1 MERREEDELRRLI
14 RKELETREQLR
25 GSDAGYQQARR
36 GSQDMNEDRRRII
49 EDEIEAFYLA
59 RGDYVRH
66 VNEDGDVE
74 WLTRSELRERES
86 QIPVDMEELEEG
98 QRRVRNRLLLLIG
111 LVFVGVILLIVLM
124 RDRTGTIQVICNVP
138 GATVQ
143 LNGSSTEFKTDA
155 RLEHLTV
162 GPHVIAV
169 LKKGYVPDGPPL
181 TRVELRAGRTEVV
194 VLKLKPGYSGTSQ
207 P

>member
-1 MERREEDELRRLI
+1 MERREEDELRRMI

-25 GSDAGYQQARR
+25 GSDAGTQQARR
-36 GSQDMNEDRRRII
+36 GSQEMSDERRRII
-49 EDEIEAFYLA
+49 EDEIEAYYRA

-74 WLTRSELRERES
+74 WLTVTELREREA

-98 QRRVRNRLLLLIG
+98 QRHVRNRLLALIG
-111 LVFVGVILLIVLM
+111 LVFLGAILLIVLL

-138 GATVQ
+138 GAIVQ
-143 LNGSSTEFKTDA
+143 LDGSSTEFATDA

-169 LKKGYVPDGPPL
+169 AKPGYVPDGQTL
-181 TRVELRAGRTEVV
+181 ARVELRAGHTEIV
-194 VLKLKPGYSGTSQ
+194 VLKLKPGYSNSLDR
-207 P
+207 